1 MLTRLST
8 PERWEAALAG
18 VPAGLVVAGHTHQQD
33 DRAVGDVRFV
43 NAGSVG
49 LPYEG
54 DGAARWLWIA
64 DGEPELRQHRVR
76 RRGRGRAHPRRR
88 LARRALGRRRA
99 HRPRRAARRDAD
111 LRGPGPL
118 GLTSARSTVPCVQ
131 PRARERTATG
141 LVVLASLLLVA
152 TTIAGYARLAVFD
165 SDGFADRAAAALQ
178 EPSVRTEVGER
189 VTDELVLSTEPDLI
203 AGRPLI
209 VSAVSTV
216 VSGGAFAGLFRRA
229 VRDAHRAVFAR
240 DEDTVTLTLVDVGT
254 VAGAALEKLRPDLAA
269 KLEATNRV
277 DLLSRRIGGVTG
289 DLARTAE
296 RVRLLAV
303 VLALLTLAAAG
314 AALLLTADRRRVAS
328 RLGAGMAAAGV
339 LVLIGYAVART
350 LTLATVSDP
359 DARAAAAGVWN
370 AFLGDLRTAGWVL
383 AGAGAIVAAAAESL
397 IRPVAIESRLRAL
410 GRIATTEP
418 VGVPLRLARA
428 SALVVLGLLL
438 IAHPQLALQVVAT
451 VVGVYVLYKGLEALL
466 RLVYQPPA
474 EEPAAATEEEPKP
487 RRRRSRLAA
496 VVAIAAL
503 LVVATVTAFVA
514 GGGVEAPAQ
523 PITRCNGH
531 AALCDRPLD
540 EVVLAATHN
549 SMSVPLPGWISAEQ
563 DRPIGGQLED
573 GIHGLLLDTHYGDRL
588 ANGRVRTYFGSAAD
602 LRRATE
608 QDSVSPASV
617 EAALRLRGRLGFRGE
632 GTRGMYLC
640 HTFCE
645 LGATPLEDGLKD
657 IHDFL
662 ATHPAEVVVM
672 VNQDYVTPADFVEA
686 IDDADLDALRL
697 HAAQGLAVAD
707 AAGDDR
713 GRPAARDAGRE
724 PRRRRALV
732 PARLRAPDRGDAVRL
747 RLRGGA
753 DRRGGPGGRLP
764 PEPRPRARAA
774 VPHQPLG
781 DDRADPA
788 PQRRREGQRLRAA
801 AAARPHLRAHPRPP
815 ADPARHQLL
824 QGGRRL
830 PGRRHPQRGRLGA
843 GVALGRAL
851 AALGGL
857 DLAVLRRRVRGQA
870 VEQLGGRG
878 RDDVDGAVERLG
890 VGLRRLAGAT
900 DLADVLERGVT
911 DLFVGRGR
919 LEVVERADVAAHA
932 RRVARHAARMPPI
945 VIAHRGASGHRPEH
959 TLAAYE
965 LGARQGADYIEP
977 DLVSTRDGH
986 LVARH
991 ENEISGTTDVGG
1003 PAGVRGPPGDED
1015 DRRRST

>member
-1 MLTRLST
+1 MTAALTAAELGDERARALGELPLTVELDGVLYCHASPRRDDEMLTRLST

-33 DRAVGDVRFV
+33 DRAVGGVRFV

-64 DGEPELRQHRVR
+64 DGEPELRHTAYDAAAA
-76 RRGRGRAHPRRR
+76 GAAHPRGR
-88 LARRALGRRRA
+88 LARRALRRRRA

-118 GLTSARSTVPCVQ
+118 GLTRARSTVPCVQ
-131 PRARERTATG
+131 PRARERAATG

-152 TTIAGYARLAVFD
+152 TTIAGYARLAMFD
-165 SDGFADRAAAALQ
+165 SDRFADRAAAALQ
-178 EPSVRTEVGER
+178 EPSVREVVGER
-189 VTDELVLSTEPDLI
+189 VTDELVLPTEPDLI
-203 AGRPLI
+203 AARPLI
-209 VSAVSTV
+209 VSAVSGV
-216 VSGGAFAGLFRRA
+216 VGGGAFASLFRRA
-229 VRDAHRAVFAR
+229 VRDAHRAVFAH

-269 KLEATNRV
+269 KLEATDRV
-277 DLLSRRIGGVTG
+277 ELAHAAASAARPATSRAPPSASGSSPSCSP
-289 DLARTAE
+289 
-296 RVRLLAV
+296 
-303 VLALLTLAAAG
+303 LLTLVAAA
-314 AALLLTADRRRVAS
+314 AALVLTADRRRIAS
-328 RLGAGMAAAGV
+328 RLGLGMAAAGV
-339 LVLIGYAVART
+339 LVLIGYAVGAHAR
-350 LTLATVSDP
+350 
-359 DARAAAAGVWN
+359 ARDRERPGRPRRGGGGLERVPRRPADRRLGARGRRRGRGRRRRVAHPPGRDRGVAARAVADRDDRAGGGAAAARPR
-370 AFLGDLRTAGWVL
+370 LRARRDRPAADRASAARAPGRRDGGRGL
-383 AGAGAIVAAAAESL
+383 RPLQGHRGAAAA
-397 IRPVAIESRLRAL
+397 RLPA
-410 GRIATTEP
+410 
-418 VGVPLRLARA
+418 ARRR
-428 SALVVLGLLL
+428 S
-438 IAHPQLALQVVAT
+438 
-451 VVGVYVLYKGLEALL
+451 
-466 RLVYQPPA
+466 PPPPS
-474 EEPAAATEEEPKP
+474 EEPPRR

-496 VVAIAAL
+496 VVGIAAL
-503 LVVATVTAFVA
+503 LVAATVTAFVA

-588 ANGRVRTYFGSAAD
+588 ANGRVRTYFGSAED

-608 QDSVSPASV
+608 QDGVSPASV
-617 EAALRLRGRLGFRGE
+617 EAALRLRARLGFRGE

-672 VNQDYVTPADFVEA
+672 VNQDYVKPADFVKA
-686 IDDADLDALRL
+686 IDDADLTPYAFTPPER
-697 HAAQGLAVAD
+697 LAVAD

-753 DRRGGPGGRLP
+753 DRRGRARGRLP
-764 PEPRPRARAA
+764 PEPRPRPRAA

-788 PQRRREGQRLRAA
+788 PERRREGQRLRAA
-801 AAARPHLRAHPRPP
+801 AAPRP
-815 ADPARHQLL
+815 
-824 QGGRRL
+824 RR
-830 PGRRHPQRGRLGA
+830 A
-843 GVALGRAL
+843 SAS
-851 AALGGL
+851 
-857 DLAVLRRRVRGQA
+857 
-870 VEQLGGRG
+870 
-878 RDDVDGAVERLG
+878 
-890 VGLRRLAGAT
+890 AT
-900 DLADVLERGVT
+900 T
-911 DLFVGRGR
+911 C
-919 LEVVERADVAAHA
+919 
-932 RRVARHAARMPPI
+932 
-945 VIAHRGASGHRPEH
+945 RPCSPS
-959 TLAAYE
+959 T
-965 LGARQGADYIEP
+965 
-977 DLVSTRDGH
+977 STRR
-986 LVARH
+986 ATS
-991 ENEISGTTDVGG
+991 SGS
-1003 PAGVRGPPGDED
+1003 
-1015 DRRRST
+1015 STPSTRWG

>member
-1 MLTRLST
+1 M
-8 PERWEAALAG
+8 
-18 VPAGLVVAGHTHQQD
+18 
-33 DRAVGDVRFV
+33 
-43 NAGSVG
+43 
-49 LPYEG
+49 
-54 DGAARWLWIA
+54 
-64 DGEPELRQHRVR
+64 
-76 RRGRGRAHPRRR
+76 
-88 LARRALGRRRA
+88 
-99 HRPRRAARRDAD
+99 
-111 LRGPGPL
+111 
-118 GLTSARSTVPCVQ
+118 
-131 PRARERTATG
+131 
-141 LVVLASLLLVA
+141 LASLLLVA

-165 SDGFADRAAAALQ
+165 SDGFADRAAAALR

-686 IDDADLDALRL
+686 IDDADLTPYAFTPPKGSQWPTLREMIE
-697 HAAQGLAVAD
+697 D
-707 AAGDDR
+707 
-713 GRPAARDAGRE
+713 
-724 PRRRRALV
+724 
-732 PARLRAPDRGDAVRL
+732 
-747 RLRGGA
+747 
-753 DRRGGPGGRLP
+753 
-764 PEPRPRARAA
+764 
-774 VPHQPLG
+774 
-781 DDRADPA
+781 
-788 PQRRREGQRLRAA
+788 
-801 AAARPHLRAHPRPP
+801 
-815 ADPARHQLL
+815 
-824 QGGRRL
+824 GRRL
-830 PGRRHPQRGRLGA
+830 VMLAENRAGAAPWYQLAYERLTEETPFDFGSAEALIGAAGLEAGCRPNRGPARAPLFLINHWVTTAPIQRPSD
-843 GVALGRAL
+843 
-851 AALGGL
+851 AAKVNAYAPL
-857 DLAVLRRRVRGQA
+857 LRRARTCERIRDHLPTLLAINFYKEGDVFRV
-870 VEQLGGRG
+870 
-878 RDDVDGAVERLG
+878 VDTLNE
-890 VGLRRLAGAT
+890 VG
-900 DLADVLERGVT
+900 
-911 DLFVGRGR
+911 
-919 LEVVERADVAAHA
+919 
-932 RRVARHAARMPPI
+932 
-945 VIAHRGASGHRPEH
+945 
-959 TLAAYE
+959 
-965 LGARQGADYIEP
+965 
-977 DLVSTRDGH
+977 
-986 LVARH
+986 
-991 ENEISGTTDVGG
+991 
-1003 PAGVRGPPGDED
+1003 
-1015 DRRRST
+1015 